1 MEFVP
6 FHKVLNEIA
15 AKETRAL
22 IVRQE
27 TDGLPAG
34 EYGFIDS
41 YCSDPSCDCR
51 RVFINVICSEGVLEG
66 RHLAVIGYGW
76 ESLRFY
82 KRWMRGDLETAK
94 QLQGIGLEPCQ
105 VRSEYSEACLSA
117 FKRFVLDDVYAKRI
131 RRHYAAFKREMRRS
145 GGYPS

>member
-6 FHKVLNEIA
+6 LHKVLNELA
-15 AKETRAL
+15 SKETRSL
-22 IVRQE
+22 NVFHE

-51 RVFINVICSEGVLEG
+51 RVFINVICSAGALAG

-76 ESLRFY
+76 EGLQFY
-82 KRWMRGDLETAK
+82 KSWMHGDLETAK
-94 QLQGIGLEPCQ
+94 QLCGVGIEPCQ
-105 VRSEYSEACLSA
+105 VRSEYAEACLSA
-117 FKRFVLDDVYAKRI
+117 FKRFVLDDVYAARI
-131 RRHYAAFKREMRRS
+131 CRHYAAFKREMRRT